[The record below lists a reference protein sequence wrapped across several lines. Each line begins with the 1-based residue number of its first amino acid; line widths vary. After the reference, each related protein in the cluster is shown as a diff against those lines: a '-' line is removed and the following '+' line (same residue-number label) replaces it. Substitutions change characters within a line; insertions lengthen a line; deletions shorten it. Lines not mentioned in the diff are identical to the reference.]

1 MNTKQEFLRIMDT
14 QTQIALATCT
24 ENQPNVR
31 IVNFY
36 FDAVTN
42 TMYFASFEKNH
53 KVRELEANPK
63 IAFTSIPPHG
73 NEHVKAKGTVKKSGL
88 TIFDVADGFINK
100 IPEYRTTIEQAGKH
114 LILFEIKFDRA
125 VVVLDM
131 ENIDTINII

>member
-24 ENQPNVR
+24 DNQPNVR

-36 FDAVTN
+36 FDTITN
-42 TMYFASFEKNH
+42 TLYFTSFEENH
-53 KVRELEANPK
+53 KVKELEANPQ

-73 NEHVKAKGTVKKSGL
+73 NEHVKAKGIVKKSGL
-88 TIFDVADGFINK
+88 TVFDVADGFINK
-100 IPEYRTTIEQAGKH
+100 IPEYRNTIEQAGKH
-114 LILFEIKFDRA
+114 LILFEIKFGSA

-131 ENIDTINII
+131 ENIDTVNII